1 MSKAL
6 KGLLKTP
13 CSLAL
18 IQCLHLHYRCIV
30 AIVQVFA
37 LVLLQNL
44 ACRPPTLLWT
54 SLKNLSIPVTTSHH
68 LQTGNRIFN
77 CHWPDYLA
85 KKSISLSITPTLC
98 QSLTQGQYMK
108 CGKNHPKQCQWLLC
122 VTDVYNSNASFS
134 SPDIPITWQNCP
146 DNEIFHKLRMS
157 YHVIFEE
164 TTLQCQPARTQ
175 RPSISTPINF
185 SRNLEK

>member
-37 LVLLQNL
+37 LVLLQYL

-85 KKSISLSITPTLC
+85 KKSISWSITPTLC

-108 CGKNHPKQCQWLLC
+108 CGKTRPKKRQWLFC
-122 VTDVYNSNASFS
+122 VTDVYNRNAIFS
-134 SPDIPITWQNCP
+134 SPDFPMTSQRLSWPWNVPQITYDVPCQIWENDTPVSGLIDQV
-146 DNEIFHKLRMS
+146 
-157 YHVIFEE
+157 YH
-164 TTLQCQPARTQ
+164 TD
-175 RPSISTPINF
+175 
-185 SRNLEK
+185 

>member
-37 LVLLQNL
+37 LVLLQYL

-85 KKSISLSITPTLC
+85 KKSISWSITPTLC

-108 CGKNHPKQCQWLLC
+108 CGKNRPKKVNDYSVSLMYTTGMQSSVPLTFQWLHRDCPDHEMFHKSRTTYHVKFERTTPQCQ
-122 VTDVYNSNASFS
+122 DS
-134 SPDIPITWQNCP
+134 
-146 DNEIFHKLRMS
+146 
-157 YHVIFEE
+157 
-164 TTLQCQPARTQ
+164 
-175 RPSISTPINF
+175 
-185 SRNLEK
+185 